1 MKASGCVFNALT
13 VFFIALSI
21 VACVWTGAVFMNP
34 QGAFNPLKPPILDA
48 ADATPDP
55 ATVGTPTDEIT
66 FPTLPPEWTATP
78 SPRPVTATPSD
89 TLTPEPSETPE
100 PTDTLVASPVGPTA
114 TQSETPQPTR
124 TPSRTA
130 PPPPPTADP
139 GAYPASPVPT
149 TAAPTA
155 YP

>member
-21 VACVWTGAVFMNP
+21 AACVWTGAVFMNP
-34 QGAFNPLKPPILDA
+34 QGPFNPLRPPILDA
-48 ADATPDP
+48 AEATTDP
-55 ATVGTPTDEIT
+55 AAQGTPTEEVT

-89 TLTPEPSETPE
+89 TLTPEPSDTAE
-100 PTDTLVASPVGPTA
+100 PTETRLASPVGPTP

-124 TPSRTA
+124 VPTNTVR
-130 PPPPPTADP
+130 PPPPTTDP
-139 GAYPASPVPT
+139 GSYPPT
-149 TAAPTA
+149 QALPPPTG